1 MHLLPSGLYWI
12 CKTASRQ
19 ICQAYLQ
26 KAARYHRSLL
36 TVGFGISPN
45 QCLSRHSRAVPFPEF
60 TAGGEF
66 HPAPKTAYSNCRS
79 ISESVLSLHASVSSF
94 KVQDHQ
100 TSSDPTVF
108 FKQDAMDR
116 SPSKSFF
123 GLFPDRPPTIRAC
136 PNCPTSPTQIISQ
149 PVPGPASHNSGLP
162 ELSYLPHSNHIPA
175 CSRTGLPQ
183 FGLTRIA
190 LPPSLKSYPSLLPD
204 RPPTIRAYPN
214 CPTSPHSNHIP
225 ISFRRA
231 LPRPRLFFSSRPL
244 SVNWTILPFGCPVS
258 QAQKQAYR
266 KTHLE

>member
-1 MHLLPSGLYWI
+1 MRLLPSGLYWI

-19 ICQAYLQ
+19 ICRAYLQ

-79 ISESVLSLHASVSSF
+79 ISESGLSLHASVSSF
-94 KVQDHQ
+94 KVQDYQ
-100 TSSDPTVF
+100 TSSDPAVF
-108 FKQDAMDR
+108 FKQDAMGR

-123 GLFPDRPPTIRAC
+123 GLLPDRPPTIRA
-136 PNCPTSPTQIISQ
+136 
-149 PVPGPASHNSGLP
+149 LP
-162 ELSYLPHSNHIPA
+162 ELPYLPHSNHIPA

-183 FGLTRIA
+183 FGLARIA
-190 LPPSLKSYPSLLPD
+190 LPLPLKSYPSLFPD

-214 CPTSPHSNHIP
+214 CPTSPTQI
-225 ISFRRA
+225 IS
-231 LPRPRLFFSSRPL
+231 
-244 SVNWTILPFGCPVS
+244 
-258 QAQKQAYR
+258 
-266 KTHLE
+266 